1 MPINVH
7 KYGREE
13 KIMKNIFK
21 NWFKPKP
28 KAPEIPDDLM
38 NQTTISR
45 EILEYHTKY
54 PTDSDKLNHILKL
67 KLEELNYQSSGFE
80 ATMSRWQLYQAGI
93 PTWTRDLTIKTLWFM
108 LRAEEKIEEKGL
120 SKELMRR
127 AFINDDHVKEHYKIE
142 DDVLDDNRMTDEL
155 GNVK

>member
-1 MPINVH
+1 
-7 KYGREE
+7 
-13 KIMKNIFK
+13 MKNIFK

-38 NQTTISR
+38 NQANISR